1 MEERKECSGAGGAGI
16 GAPRKARSGGRSK
29 ATSGGMERSGSAQSP
44 HTGHTRQQKKM
55 GRMTM
60 HAPQKKKKN
69 LKALEAIAD
78 YPTNTE
84 RIHDVPYKFIE
95 EDCKENAKDSPAE
108 YFYKKER
115 H

>member
-1 MEERKECSGAGGAGI
+1 MEHRAKRVPEGGARRRVEEWSE
-16 GAPRKARSGGRSK
+16 AEVRKA
-29 ATSGGMERSGSAQSP
+29 
-44 HTGHTRQQKKM
+44 HTRGTPGSKKM
-55 GRMTM
+55 GQMTM
-60 HAPQKKKKN
+60 QVPQKKKKN

-78 YPTNTE
+78 YPAHAE
-84 RIHDVPYKFIE
+84 RIHDVPYKFVE

>member
-1 MEERKECSGAGGAGI
+1 MEHRAKRVPEGGARRRVEEWSE
-16 GAPRKARSGGRSK
+16 AEVRKA
-29 ATSGGMERSGSAQSP
+29 
-44 HTGHTRQQKKM
+44 HTRGTPGSKKM

-78 YPTNTE
+78 YPAHTE
-84 RIHDVPYKFIE
+84 RIHDVPYKFVE
-95 EDCKENAKDSPAE
+95 EDCKENANDSHAKDLYE
-108 YFYKKER
+108 QKR

>member
-1 MEERKECSGAGGAGI
+1 MQ
-16 GAPRKARSGGRSK
+16 RSRRGRDWS
-29 ATSGGMERSGSAQSP
+29 TAQSAFRREEQGDEWRNGAKRKCAKP
-44 HTGHTRQQKKM
+44 THGAHQAAKKM

-78 YPTNTE
+78 NPAHAE
-84 RIHDVPYKFIE
+84 RIHDVPYKFVE
-95 EDCKENAKDSPAE
+95 EDCKENAKDSPSE

>member
-1 MEERKECSGAGGAGI
+1 MQ
-16 GAPRKARSGGRSK
+16 RSK
-29 ATSGGMERSGSAQSP
+29 RGRDWSTAQSAFRREEQGDEWRNGAKRKCAKP
-44 HTGHTRQQKKM
+44 THGAHRAAKKM

-78 YPTNTE
+78 YPTNTQGVY
-84 RIHDVPYKFIE
+84 DVAEEFVE
-95 EDCKENAKDSPAE
+95 EDCKENTKDSPAE
-108 YFYKKER
+108 YFYKKEC

>member
-1 MEERKECSGAGGAGI
+1 MEHRAKRVPEGGARRRVEEWSE
-16 GAPRKARSGGRSK
+16 AEVRKA
-29 ATSGGMERSGSAQSP
+29 
-44 HTGHTRQQKKM
+44 HTRGTPGSKKM
-55 GRMTM
+55 GQMTM

-69 LKALEAIAD
+69 LTHLETLPYNPAHA
-78 YPTNTE
+78 E
-84 RIHDVPYKFIE
+84 RIHDVPYKFVE

>member
-1 MEERKECSGAGGAGI
+1 MEHRAKRVPEGGARRRVEEWSE
-16 GAPRKARSGGRSK
+16 AEVRKA
-29 ATSGGMERSGSAQSP
+29 
-44 HTGHTRQQKKM
+44 HTRGTPGSKKM

-69 LKALEAIAD
+69 LTHLETLPYNPAHA
-78 YPTNTE
+78 E
-84 RIHDVPYKFIE
+84 RIHDVPYKFVE

>member
-1 MEERKECSGAGGAGI
+1 MEHRAKRVPEGGARRRVEEWSE
-16 GAPRKARSGGRSK
+16 AEVRKA
-29 ATSGGMERSGSAQSP
+29 
-44 HTGHTRQQKKM
+44 HTRGTPGSKKM

-69 LKALEAIAD
+69 LKALEAISDNPAHA
-78 YPTNTE
+78 E
-84 RIHDVPYKFIE
+84 RIHDVPYKFVE